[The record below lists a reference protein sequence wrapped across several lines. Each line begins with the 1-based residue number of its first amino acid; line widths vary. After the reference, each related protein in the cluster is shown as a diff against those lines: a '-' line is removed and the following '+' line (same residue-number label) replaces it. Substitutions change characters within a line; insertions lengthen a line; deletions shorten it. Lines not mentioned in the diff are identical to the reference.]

1 MGAEHIPVGETANHS
16 TTPPASGPHW
26 PATAECGIH
35 DEELPD
41 ELIVHNMEHGHV
53 VISYNLPDLDEVR
66 SLKELV
72 EGSFELRDFQRWGI
86 FRPYSKIK
94 SGTVDLDGL
103 GVL

>member
-1 MGAEHIPVGETANHS
+1 M
-16 TTPPASGPHW
+16 
-26 PATAECGIH
+26 
-35 DEELPD
+35 
-41 ELIVHNMEHGHV
+41 

-94 SGTVDLDGL
+94 PGTVALTAWGVIDRFDGVDEKRIIRFYDAYHRNTL
-103 GVL
+103 SAETRARGPIPCR